1 MPNTVLLPGGFSF
14 DPAAAAAQVMEPTH
28 TRGVVGSRGLE
39 EGTRASRA
47 GELTAADTNVV
58 KRWVGGISAAAKQV
72 VRYSCPSH
80 RLLKPS
86 VIESSRYCM

>member
-14 DPAAAAAQVMEPTH
+14 DPAAAAAHVMEPTH
-28 TRGVVGSRGLE
+28 TRGVVSSRGLE
-39 EGTRASRA
+39 EGTTASCA
-47 GELTAADTNVV
+47 GELTAAA
-58 KRWVGGISAAAKQV
+58 KRV